1 MNLESKRFEKVYGIS
16 ILQLLVLQFISE
28 QKDYKATAT
37 FIKDYVNLNA
47 STTSGIISRLELKE
61 FVAKVP
67 EKEDKRFNSI
77 MLTAKGATFLNEIP
91 PTLQKKL
98 SSRLQILK
106 ADQIEELNRNI
117 DLLIEILGAAD
128 IDASP
133 LLMVNEIEEDED

>member
-28 QKDYKATAT
+28 QKDFKATAT

>member
-28 QKDYKATAT
+28 QKDFKASAT

-47 STTSGIISRLELKE
+47 STVSGIITRLENKGLVVKIPDT
-61 FVAKVP
+61 A
-67 EKEDKRFNSI
+67 DKRFNSL
-77 MLTAKGATFLNEIP
+77 MLTPKGTAFLKEIP

-98 SSRLQILK
+98 SSRLKVLLPEQV
-106 ADQIEELNRNI
+106 AELSKNI
-117 DLLIEILGAAD
+117 DLLIEIMGAEE

-133 LLMVNEIEEDED
+133 LIMVKEITEEA

>member
-61 FVAKVP
+61 LVAKVP

-91 PTLQKKL
+91 PTLQKSYPAGCKFL
-98 SSRLQILK
+98 KQIK
-106 ADQIEELNRNI
+106 
-117 DLLIEILGAAD
+117 
-128 IDASP
+128 
-133 LLMVNEIEEDED
+133 